1 MTTPKTP
8 KTNIKKCSEAECLTV
23 KIYKN
28 HSRAFVYNV
37 WNNKHFIGEIIE
49 DNIMKLL
56 DKGEM
61 KKLNEGECAFRI
73 STKKLR
79 MAITKPNYIN

>member
-1 MTTPKTP
+1 M
-8 KTNIKKCSEAECLTV
+8 
-23 KIYKN
+23 
-28 HSRAFVYNV
+28 YNA